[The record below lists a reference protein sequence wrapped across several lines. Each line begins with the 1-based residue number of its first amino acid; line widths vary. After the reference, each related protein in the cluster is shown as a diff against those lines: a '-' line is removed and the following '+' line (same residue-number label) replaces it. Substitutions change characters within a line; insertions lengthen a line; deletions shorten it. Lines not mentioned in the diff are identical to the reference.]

1 MPNRT
6 ITIPVDTQTAQAWSS
21 ADQQK
26 RRKLEA
32 LAGLFLWD
40 VVSEKRPSLDA
51 VLEEVGRKAQTRG
64 LTPEILDSI
73 LKDV

>member
-6 ITIPVDTQTAQAWSS
+6 ITMPVDTQTAQAWSS
-21 ADQQK
+21 ADRQK

-32 LAGLFLWD
+32 LAALLLWD

-51 VLEEVGRKAQTRG
+51 VLQEVGRKAQTRG
-64 LTPEILDSI
+64 LTPEILDSF